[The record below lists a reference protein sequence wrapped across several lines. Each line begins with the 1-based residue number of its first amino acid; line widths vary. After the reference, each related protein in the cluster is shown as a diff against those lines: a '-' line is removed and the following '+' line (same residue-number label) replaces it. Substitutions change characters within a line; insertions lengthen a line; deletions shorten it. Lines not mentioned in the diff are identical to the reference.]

1 MQKTKFN
8 GQIINRIKRN
18 FYQTEN
24 IKLNKFEEKEIP
36 NKLKVNLS
44 STLKN
49 SIKKSHKKEII
60 SSKFLYLKIV
70 SNNLKK
76 YNSLPQTKNVMA
88 INNLIKCK
96 SCHFLAKFKDFLII
110 DYVEE
115 FLRRLYFKKES
126 IERIPKI
133 YIYYKNYL
141 KFFCKPTFIVS
152 FANEIL
158 KNYSDLNAEYF
169 YKNNL
174 NKKNTKRRRK
184 KEDNKIIDDDNNNN
198 YGNIIKEI
206 NLENKKPFVK
216 TVFTKSIKNS
226 IDNINIDDFSLSEK
240 NFKKFSKNEGISIV
254 KNFGNDE
261 DDTNLFLN
269 SNSLLL
275 MINEIK
281 DVKDNNNN
289 TKPIMKEKVVKKNN
303 NINNNNIVNNRY
315 TFIDTQINNNLI
327 TIQNRNK
334 KINKRNSN
342 LEKANTCENDLHFE
356 SIKNLIYSPK
366 SNKKGVF
373 ILKKDS
379 NNKIERYFS
388 PKAEKV
394 NSQTIQKNP
403 NSIIVNINININT
416 NQDNLNHK
424 KNSSNKIMNNN
435 LVYKSPSHQISKSKK
450 VFSFSP
456 LSSTDITNYKYD
468 KPLLTA
474 RNEETKESNYL
485 KIEKRKNNYNNMI
498 LNTDRNIKNQ
508 QKKKTRK
515 LSSIKSFDFNKVHNY
530 SCNKDNILTNKQ
542 IFSKKIKE
550 MDSPKQNKININYKE
565 LYSSNNNI
573 INKNVYFSPNKFVK
587 KQKLNNINK
596 IIETNNGNKR
606 FVYHKKSNN
615 TLGSPL
621 NKNEKFNNK
630 YFQMKKV

>member
-315 TFIDTQINNNLI
+315 
-327 TIQNRNK
+327 
-334 KINKRNSN
+334 
-342 LEKANTCENDLHFE
+342 
-356 SIKNLIYSPK
+356 
-366 SNKKGVF
+366 
-373 ILKKDS
+373 
-379 NNKIERYFS
+379 
-388 PKAEKV
+388 
-394 NSQTIQKNP
+394 
-403 NSIIVNINININT
+403 
-416 NQDNLNHK
+416 NLN
-424 KNSSNKIMNNN
+424 
-435 LVYKSPSHQISKSKK
+435 
-450 VFSFSP
+450 FF
-456 LSSTDITNYKYD
+456 
-468 KPLLTA
+468 
-474 RNEETKESNYL
+474 E
-485 KIEKRKNNYNNMI
+485 
-498 LNTDRNIKNQ
+498 
-508 QKKKTRK
+508 
-515 LSSIKSFDFNKVHNY
+515 
-530 SCNKDNILTNKQ
+530 
-542 IFSKKIKE
+542 
-550 MDSPKQNKININYKE
+550 
-565 LYSSNNNI
+565 
-573 INKNVYFSPNKFVK
+573 
-587 KQKLNNINK
+587 
-596 IIETNNGNKR
+596 
-606 FVYHKKSNN
+606 
-615 TLGSPL
+615 
-621 NKNEKFNNK
+621 
-630 YFQMKKV
+630 